1 MYEIVK
7 SIVTG
12 KFFLENLSKFSIG
25 LFLSKLAVYLL
36 SFLLAGQSRLTKT
49 GTTLG
54 TAAYMSP
61 EQVQGTEVDQQ
72 TDVWSLGA
80 VLYEMVTGKQP
91 FSGDYE
97 QALMY
102 SI

>member
-1 MYEIVK
+1 
-7 SIVTG
+7 
-12 KFFLENLSKFSIG
+12 
-25 LFLSKLAVYLL
+25 
-36 SFLLAGQSRLTKT
+36 
-49 GTTLG
+49 LG

-72 TDVWSLGA
+72 TDVCSLGA
-80 VLYEMVTGKQP
+80 GLYEMVTGKPP

-97 QALMY
+97 QVLMY